1 MEIIIFYII
10 ASYVIHIGMILA
22 EYEKAKQVP
31 TVVKVSLLFA
41 PFTILLIIGMML
53 SNNNKLL

>member
-1 MEIIIFYII
+1 MELITFYII
-10 ASYVIHIGMILA
+10 ASYIIHMGMILA
-22 EYEKAKQVP
+22 EFEKAKQVP
-31 TVVKVSLLFA
+31 TLVKVSLIFA